1 MIEISP
7 ILQSRADLDSIL
19 TQAYQLEVSDVHIGG
34 EDPIKV
40 RLHGVIQN
48 LAIRTLNT
56 NEVASLLI
64 ASYDD
69 NPSALSKVN
78 SGEELDFSYVCQFPC
93 QGEYLRW
100 RVNAGSRRK
109 YGQRDIKIVFR
120 GIKSMPPDIETLGV
134 ESEIIEL
141 TTNIKKGLVV
151 VTGATGSGK
160 STLLASILR
169 RRAELGAEHMITAEA
184 PIEYVYDGIV
194 TQSCITAQ
202 EIGRGGDHKTF
213 SDALVAA
220 LRKDP
225 DIILV
230 GEARDK
236 ETIEAALHGAQT
248 GHALFTT
255 CHTNGV
261 ANTINRMLKVFHEN
275 ERAAIQM
282 DIIDSL
288 SLIVYQTLV
297 PTLEGKRTALRE
309 YLIFDGE
316 VKDRLRECES
326 SQLFMQCYEA
336 LIEKGQTLLS
346 DAQKKLEAGL
356 ISDVTYRRIKKE
368 FEADMNKNNQRLAT
382 IEIGENK

>member
-1 MIEISP
+1 VIEIPP

-93 QGEYLRW
+93 RGEYLRW

-120 GIKSMPPDIETLGV
+120 AIKSMPPDIETLGV

-184 PIEYVYDGIV
+184 PIEYVYDGIE
-194 TQSCITAQ
+194 TQSCMMRWLPLF
-202 EIGRGGDHKTF
+202 EKTLTLF
-213 SDALVAA
+213 WWVKPETRKP
-220 LRKDP
+220 LRRHYM
-225 DIILV
+225 
-230 GEARDK
+230 ARKQDMPYLPPVIP
-236 ETIEAALHGAQT
+236 TVL
-248 GHALFTT
+248 
-255 CHTNGV
+255 
-261 ANTINRMLKVFHEN
+261 
-275 ERAAIQM
+275 
-282 DIIDSL
+282 
-288 SLIVYQTLV
+288 
-297 PTLEGKRTALRE
+297 PTLSTA
-309 YLIFDGE
+309 
-316 VKDRLRECES
+316 C
-326 SQLFMQCYEA
+326 
-336 LIEKGQTLLS
+336 
-346 DAQKKLEAGL
+346 
-356 ISDVTYRRIKKE
+356 
-368 FEADMNKNNQRLAT
+368 
-382 IEIGENK
+382 

>member
-1 MIEISP
+1 M
-7 ILQSRADLDSIL
+7 LYRFAGTTRA
-19 TQAYQLEVSDVHIGG
+19 
-34 EDPIKV
+34 
-40 RLHGVIQN
+40 
-48 LAIRTLNT
+48 
-56 NEVASLLI
+56 
-64 ASYDD
+64 
-69 NPSALSKVN
+69 
-78 SGEELDFSYVCQFPC
+78 
-93 QGEYLRW
+93 
-100 RVNAGSRRK
+100 
-109 YGQRDIKIVFR
+109 
-120 GIKSMPPDIETLGV
+120 IKSMPPDIETLGV

-184 PIEYVYDGIV
+184 PIEYVYDGIE

-275 ERAAIQM
+275 ERAAIQ
-282 DIIDSL
+282 
-288 SLIVYQTLV
+288 IVNWRGILTPYW
-297 PTLEGKRTALRE
+297 R
-309 YLIFDGE
+309 
-316 VKDRLRECES
+316 
-326 SQLFMQCYEA
+326 
-336 LIEKGQTLLS
+336 
-346 DAQKKLEAGL
+346 
-356 ISDVTYRRIKKE
+356 
-368 FEADMNKNNQRLAT
+368 
-382 IEIGENK
+382 